1 MLPELAR
8 YAPPFPPLPGPMKC
22 KNIDGGNQDDNNND
36 HATYFFFKVC
46 IKKKLKGGNWNMPG
60 ILEIF
65 NHSILKKG

>member
-46 IKKKLKGGNWNMPG
+46 IKKKLKGGN
-60 ILEIF
+60 
-65 NHSILKKG
+65 